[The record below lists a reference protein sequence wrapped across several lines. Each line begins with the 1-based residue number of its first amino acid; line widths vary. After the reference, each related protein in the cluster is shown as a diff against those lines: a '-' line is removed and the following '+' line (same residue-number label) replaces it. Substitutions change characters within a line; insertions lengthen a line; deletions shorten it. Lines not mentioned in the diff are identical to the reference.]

1 MTTKNRD
8 RPISYT
14 SIDIMYAKR
23 NLIRAAVSVRIA
35 QIKKFT
41 NHGVGYHSHQ
51 TAWLRQRMDTLIKRE
66 NEIDQQIQE
75 AENDH
80 KS

>member
-41 NHGVGYHSHQ
+41 NHGVGYYSHQ
-51 TAWLRQRMDTLIKRE
+51 TAWLRQRMDTLVKRE